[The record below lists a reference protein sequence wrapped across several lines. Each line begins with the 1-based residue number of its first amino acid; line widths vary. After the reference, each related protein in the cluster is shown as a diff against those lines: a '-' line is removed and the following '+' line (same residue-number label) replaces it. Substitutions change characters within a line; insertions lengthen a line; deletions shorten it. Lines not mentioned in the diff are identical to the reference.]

1 MEQNELVSFG
11 CDSMTQNE
19 IWPKGLRG
27 LSFLII
33 ILGIFFSFEM
43 GNRPFASP
51 DEGRYV
57 EIPREMVVTG
67 DYVTPRLD
75 GLKYFEKPPLFY
87 WMQAATI
94 KAVGIDETSMR
105 FWIVLFAI
113 LGCLSVFYVGAKCYS
128 RNVGVMA
135 AGILATSLI
144 YYCHSRII
152 ILDLVLSILL
162 CGSLWA
168 FFLAFVKKNQS
179 KIPKK
184 YLIIAM
190 YSLSALACL
199 TKGLIGAVLPGFVVF
214 LWMLFTNNWKK
225 LKEILYVPGILVFLV
240 MFVPWHVLATQRN
253 HDFLYYYFVVEHF
266 LRYTTEFH
274 NRYQPAWFFVPI
286 IFAGMIPW
294 TGFSF
299 MSLKNLVK
307 KSVAKNSNESSKISS
322 EKKSESIFLACWI
335 FGIFGFFSFSHSK
348 LIPYILPIV
357 PPIALATAVFV
368 DECNKKE
375 FRIGAAINI
384 GLFFAAGIVYYFARD
399 EVSDVLQNAD
409 ARFLL
414 NVVIGSLVAIGI
426 VFLAAIFSDF
436 SKISKKMAVVIC
448 IFLSGNMLWTVN
460 KLAPYYQDEK
470 KPTTKKIAKHI
481 RMNKTKDDLVF
492 IYNYYHQDFP
502 VYLNDTTGIVNFVGE
517 LEFGANSEP
526 EKSKL
531 ISEEKFWKLWNTTK
545 KRIFLVLSRSDY
557 RNVFAKRTQVHNVSV
572 FDKNFIA
579 ITNK

>member
-1 MEQNELVSFG
+1 
-11 CDSMTQNE
+11 MTQNE
-19 IWPKGLRG
+19 VWPKGLRG

-57 EIPREMVVTG
+57 EIPREMVMTG

-75 GLKYFEKPPLFY
+75 GMKYFEKPPLFY
-87 WMQAATI
+87 WMQAASMKI
-94 KAVGIDETSMR
+94 AGIDEISMR
-105 FWIVLFAI
+105 FWVVLFAI

-128 RNVGVMA
+128 QNVGVMS

-152 ILDLVLSILL
+152 ILDLVLSVLL

-179 KIPKK
+179 KIPKN
-184 YLIIAM
+184 YLIITM
-190 YSLSALACL
+190 YVLSALACL
-199 TKGLIGAVLPGFVVF
+199 TKGLIGAVLPGFVAF

-225 LKEILYVPGILVFLV
+225 LKEILYIPGILVFLAI
-240 MFVPWHVLATQRN
+240 FLPWHILSAQRN

-266 LRYTTEFH
+266 LRYTTKFH
-274 NRYQPAWFFVPI
+274 GRYQPAWFFIPI
-286 IFAGMIPW
+286 ILAGMIPW
-294 TGFSF
+294 TGFSL
-299 MSLKNLVK
+299 MSLKNLAQKSIK
-307 KSVAKNSNESSKISS
+307 KN
-322 EKKSESIFLACWI
+322 SESIFLACWI

-368 DECNKKE
+368 AECNEKE
-375 FRIGAAINI
+375 FRIGAIINI
-384 GLFFAAGIVYYFARD
+384 VLFFAAGIAYYFARNL
-399 EVSDVLQNAD
+399 VSDVLQNED
-409 ARFLL
+409 ARLLL
-414 NVVIGSLVAIGI
+414 NIVIGSLVSIGA

-448 IFLSGNMLWTVN
+448 IFLSGNMLWTIN
-460 KLAPYYQDEK
+460 KLAPYYQNEK
-470 KPTTKKIAKHI
+470 KPTTKKIAKFI
-481 RMNKTKDDLVF
+481 RMNKSKSDLVF
-492 IYNYYHQDFP
+492 LYNYYYQDFP
-502 VYLNDTTGIVNFVGE
+502 VYLNDTTGLVNFVGE

-531 ISEEKFWKLWNTTK
+531 ISEEKFWELWNTTK
-545 KRIFLVLSRSDY
+545 QRIFLVLSRGDY
-557 RNVFAKRTQVHNVSV
+557 REVFAKRTQVHNVLV
-572 FDKNFIA
+572 FDKNFVA
-579 ITNK
+579 ISNK

>member
-1 MEQNELVSFG
+1 
-11 CDSMTQNE
+11 MTQNE

-75 GLKYFEKPPLFY
+75 GMKYFEKPPLFY
-87 WMQAATI
+87 WLQAASI
-94 KAVGIDETSMR
+94 KAVGINETSMR

-113 LGCLSVFYVGAKCYS
+113 FGCISVFYVGAKCYS
-128 RNVGVMA
+128 RNVGVMS
-135 AGILATSLI
+135 AGILASTLL

-152 ILDLVLSILL
+152 ILDLVLSIFL

-190 YSLSALACL
+190 YVLSALACL

-225 LKEILYVPGILVFLV
+225 LKEILYLPGILVFLAI
-240 MFVPWHVLATQRN
+240 FLPWHVLAAQRN

-266 LRYTTEFH
+266 LRYTTKFH
-274 NRYQPAWFFVPI
+274 NRYQPAWFFIPI
-286 IFAGMIPW
+286 ILAGLIPW
-294 TGFSF
+294 TGLSL

-307 KSVAKNSNESSKISS
+307 KSVAKNSEN
-322 EKKSESIFLACWI
+322 IFLACWI

-357 PPIALATAVFV
+357 PPIALATAVFIE
-368 DECNKKE
+368 ECNEKE
-375 FRIGAAINI
+375 FRVGAIINI
-384 GLFFAAGIVYYFARD
+384 ILFFAAGVAYYFARN
-399 EVSDVLQNAD
+399 EISDVLQNAD
-409 ARFLL
+409 ARILL
-414 NVVIGSLVAIGI
+414 NVVIISLVSIGI
-426 VFLAAIFSDF
+426 IFLLAIF

-448 IFLSGNMLWTVN
+448 IFLSGNMLWTIN
-460 KLAPYYQDEK
+460 KLAPYYQNEK
-470 KPTTKKIAKHI
+470 KPTTKKVAKYV
-481 RMNKTKDDLVF
+481 RANKTKDDLVF

-502 VYLNDTTGIVNFVGE
+502 VYLNDTTGVINFVGE
-517 LEFGANSEP
+517 LEFGSNSEP

-531 ISEEKFWKLWNTTK
+531 ISEEKFWELWNTTK
-545 KRIFLVLSRSDY
+545 RRIFLVLSRSDY
-557 RNVFAKRTQVHNVSV
+557 RKVFAERTRVHNVLI
-572 FDKNFIA
+572 FDKNFVA
-579 ITNK
+579 ISNK

>member
-1 MEQNELVSFG
+1 
-11 CDSMTQNE
+11 MTQNE

-57 EIPREMVVTG
+57 EIPREMVVTE

-75 GLKYFEKPPLFY
+75 GMKYFEKPPLFY
-87 WMQAATI
+87 WMQAASI
-94 KAVGIDETSMR
+94 KAAGIDEVSMR

-128 RNVGVMA
+128 RNVGVMS
-135 AGILATSLI
+135 AGILATTLL

-152 ILDLVLSILL
+152 ILDLVLSIFL

-184 YLIIAM
+184 YLIISM
-190 YSLSALACL
+190 YALSALACL
-199 TKGLIGAVLPGFVVF
+199 TKGLIGAILPGFVVF

-225 LKEILYVPGILVFLV
+225 LKEVLYVPGILIFLV
-240 MFVPWHVLATQRN
+240 IFLPWHILAAYRN

-266 LRYTTEFH
+266 LRYTTKFH
-274 NRYQPAWFFVPI
+274 NRYQPAWFFIPI
-286 IFAGMIPW
+286 ILAGLIPW
-294 TGFSF
+294 TGLSL
-299 MSLKNLVK
+299 MSLKNMVK
-307 KSVAKNSNESSKISS
+307 KSIAKNSEN
-322 EKKSESIFLACWI
+322 IFLACWV

-357 PPIALATAVFV
+357 PPIALATAVFIE
-368 DECNKKE
+368 ECNEKE
-375 FRIGAAINI
+375 FRVGAVINI
-384 GLFFAAGIVYYFARD
+384 ILFFAAGITYYFAQS
-399 EVSDVLQNAD
+399 EISDVLQNAD
-409 ARFLL
+409 ARILL
-414 NVVIGSLVAIGI
+414 NVVIISLVAIGI
-426 VFLAAIFSDF
+426 VFLLAIF

-470 KPTTKKIAKHI
+470 KPTTKKVAKYV
-481 RMNKTKDDLVF
+481 RANKTKDDLVF

-502 VYLNDTTGIVNFVGE
+502 VYLNDTTGVINFVGE
-517 LEFGANSEP
+517 LEFGSNSEP

-531 ISEEKFWKLWNTTK
+531 ISEEKFWELWNTTK
-545 KRIFLVLSRSDY
+545 QRIFLVLSRGDY
-557 RNVFAKRTQVHNVSV
+557 REVFAKRTQVHNVLI
-572 FDKNFIA
+572 FDENFVA
-579 ITNK
+579 ISNK

>member
-1 MEQNELVSFG
+1 
-11 CDSMTQNE
+11 MTQNE

-27 LSFLII
+27 LSFLVI

-75 GLKYFEKPPLFY
+75 GMKYFEKPPLFY
-87 WMQAATI
+87 WMQAASI
-94 KAVGIDETSMR
+94 KVAGINETSMR

-113 LGCLSVFYVGAKCYS
+113 FGCLSVFYVGSKCYS
-128 RNVGVMA
+128 RNVGVMS
-135 AGILATSLI
+135 AGILATTLL

-190 YSLSALACL
+190 YALSALACL

-214 LWMLFTNNWKK
+214 LWMLFTNDWKK
-225 LKEILYVPGILVFLV
+225 LKEILYIPGILVFLV
-240 MFVPWHVLATQRN
+240 IFLPWHVLAAQRN

-266 LRYTTEFH
+266 LRYTTKFH
-274 NRYQPAWFFVPI
+274 NRYQPAWFFIPI
-286 IFAGMIPW
+286 ILAGLIPW
-294 TGFSF
+294 TGLSL
-299 MSLKNLVK
+299 MSLKNMVK
-307 KSVAKNSNESSKISS
+307 KSAAKNSEN
-322 EKKSESIFLACWI
+322 IFLACWI

-357 PPIALATAVFV
+357 PPIALATAVFIE
-368 DECNKKE
+368 ECGEKE
-375 FRIGAAINI
+375 FRIGAIINI
-384 GLFFAAGIVYYFARD
+384 ILFFAAGIAYYFARN
-399 EVSDVLQNAD
+399 EISDVLQNAD
-409 ARFLL
+409 ARILL
-414 NVVIGSLVAIGI
+414 NVVIISLVTIGI
-426 VFLAAIFSDF
+426 VFLFAIF

-460 KLAPYYQDEK
+460 KLAPYYQAEK
-470 KPTTKKIAKHI
+470 KPTTKKVAKYI
-481 RMNKTKDDLVF
+481 RANKTQDDLVF

-502 VYLNDTTGIVNFVGE
+502 VYLNDTTGVISFVGE
-517 LEFGANSEP
+517 LEFGSNSEP
-526 EKSKL
+526 EKSRL
-531 ISEEKFWKLWNTTK
+531 ISEEKFWELWNTTK
-545 KRIFLVLSRSDY
+545 QRIFLVLSRGGY
-557 RNVFAKRTQVHNVSV
+557 RDVFAKRTQVHNVLI
-572 FDKNFIA
+572 FDENFIA
-579 ITNK
+579 ISNK

>member
-1 MEQNELVSFG
+1 
-11 CDSMTQNE
+11 MTQNE

-27 LSFLII
+27 LSFLVI

-75 GLKYFEKPPLFY
+75 GMKYFEKPPLFY

-94 KAVGIDETSMR
+94 KTVGIDETSMR
-105 FWIVLFAI
+105 FWVILFAI
-113 LGCLSVFYVGAKCYS
+113 LGCLSLFYVGAKCYS

-190 YSLSALACL
+190 YALSALTCL

-225 LKEILYVPGILVFLV
+225 LKEILYIPGILVFLAI
-240 MFVPWHVLATQRN
+240 FLPWHVLAAQRN
-253 HDFLYYYFVVEHF
+253 HDFLHYYFVVEHF

-294 TGFSF
+294 TGFSL

-322 EKKSESIFLACWI
+322 EKKSESIFFVCWI

-357 PPIALATAVFV
+357 PPIALVTAVFI

-384 GLFFAAGIVYYFARD
+384 VLFFAAGIAYYFARN

-557 RNVFAKRTQVHNVSV
+557 RNVFAKRTRVHNVSV

>member
-1 MEQNELVSFG
+1 MA
-11 CDSMTQNE
+11 QNE

-67 DYVTPRLD
+67 DYVTPRLN
-75 GLKYFEKPPLFY
+75 GMKYFEKPPLFY
-87 WMQAATI
+87 WMQSATI
-94 KAVGIDETSMR
+94 KAAGINETSMR

-128 RNVGVMA
+128 RNVGVMS

-144 YYCHSRII
+144 YYCLSRII
-152 ILDLVLSILL
+152 ILDLVLSTLL

-168 FFLAFVKKNQS
+168 FFLAFVRENQA

-190 YSLSALACL
+190 YALSALACL

-214 LWMLFTNNWKK
+214 LWMLFTSNWRK
-225 LKEILYVPGILVFLV
+225 LKEILYIPGILVFLV
-240 MFVPWHVLATQRN
+240 IFLPWHVLAAQRN

-274 NRYQPAWFFVPI
+274 DRYQPTWFFIPI
-286 IFAGMIPW
+286 ILAGMIPW
-294 TGFSF
+294 TGFSLI
-299 MSLKNLVK
+299 SLKNLIK
-307 KSVAKNSNESSKISS
+307 KSIERNSEN
-322 EKKSESIFLACWI
+322 IFLACWI

-357 PPIALATAVFV
+357 PPMAFMTALFI
-368 DECNKKE
+368 DKCNQRD
-375 FRIGAAINI
+375 FCIGAVINVV
-384 GLFFAAGIVYYFARD
+384 LFLVAGTAYYLARG

-414 NVVIGSLVAIGI
+414 NIVIGILVAIGI
-426 VFLAAIFSDF
+426 VFLFSIF
-436 SKISKKMAVVIC
+436 SKISKKIAVMIC
-448 IFLSGNMLWTVN
+448 IFLSGNMLWTLN
-460 KLAPYYQDEK
+460 KLVPYYQDEK
-470 KPTTKKIAKHI
+470 KPTTKKVAKYV
-481 RMNKTKDDLVF
+481 RANKTKDDLVF

-502 VYLNDTTGIVNFVGE
+502 VYLNDTTGVVNFVGE
-517 LEFGANSEP
+517 LEFGSNSEP

-531 ISEEKFWKLWNTTK
+531 ISEEKFWELWNTTK
-545 KRIFLVLSRSDY
+545 QRIFLILSRGSY
-557 RNVFAKRTQVHNVSV
+557 RKVFAERTQIHNVLT
-572 FDKNFIA
+572 FDKNFIV
-579 ITNK
+579 ISNK

>member
-1 MEQNELVSFG
+1 
-11 CDSMTQNE
+11 MTQNE

-75 GLKYFEKPPLFY
+75 GMKYFEKPPLFY
-87 WMQAATI
+87 WLQAASI
-94 KAVGIDETSMR
+94 KAVGINETSMR

-113 LGCLSVFYVGAKCYS
+113 FGCISVFYVGAKCYS
-128 RNVGVMA
+128 RNVGVMS
-135 AGILATSLI
+135 AGILASTLL

-152 ILDLVLSILL
+152 ILDLVLSIFL

-190 YSLSALACL
+190 YVLSALACL

-225 LKEILYVPGILVFLV
+225 LKEILYVPGILVFLAI
-240 MFVPWHVLATQRN
+240 FLPWHVLAAQRN

-266 LRYTTEFH
+266 LRYTTKFH
-274 NRYQPAWFFVPI
+274 NRYQPAWFFIPI
-286 IFAGMIPW
+286 ILAGLIPW
-294 TGFSF
+294 TGLSL

-307 KSVAKNSNESSKISS
+307 KSVAKNSEN
-322 EKKSESIFLACWI
+322 IFLACWI

-348 LIPYILPIV
+348 LISYILPIV
-357 PPIALATAVFV
+357 PPIALATAVFIE
-368 DECNKKE
+368 ECNEKE
-375 FRIGAAINI
+375 FRVGAIINI
-384 GLFFAAGIVYYFARD
+384 ILFFAAGVAYYFARN
-399 EVSDVLQNAD
+399 EISDVLQNAD
-409 ARFLL
+409 ARILL
-414 NVVIGSLVAIGI
+414 NVVIISLVSIGI
-426 VFLAAIFSDF
+426 IFMLAIF

-470 KPTTKKIAKHI
+470 KPTTKKVAKYI
-481 RMNKTKDDLVF
+481 RANKTKDDLVF

-502 VYLNDTTGIVNFVGE
+502 VYLNDTTGVINFVGE
-517 LEFGANSEP
+517 LEFGSNSEP

-531 ISEEKFWKLWNTTK
+531 ISEEKFWELWNTTK
-545 KRIFLVLSRSDY
+545 QRIFLVLSRSDY
-557 RNVFAKRTQVHNVSV
+557 RKVFAERTRVHNVLI
-572 FDKNFIA
+572 FDKNFVA
-579 ITNK
+579 ISNK

>member
-1 MEQNELVSFG
+1 
-11 CDSMTQNE
+11 MTQNE

-57 EIPREMVVTG
+57 EIPREMVVTE

-75 GLKYFEKPPLFY
+75 GMKYFEKPPLFY
-87 WMQAATI
+87 WMQAASI
-94 KAVGIDETSMR
+94 KAAGIDEVSMR

-113 LGCLSVFYVGAKCYS
+113 LGCLSVFYVGAECYS
-128 RNVGVMA
+128 RNVGVMS
-135 AGILATSLI
+135 AGILATTLL

-152 ILDLVLSILL
+152 ILDLVLSIFL

-184 YLIIAM
+184 YLIISM
-190 YSLSALACL
+190 YALSALACL
-199 TKGLIGAVLPGFVVF
+199 TKGLIGAILPGFVVF

-225 LKEILYVPGILVFLV
+225 LKEVLYVPGILIFLV
-240 MFVPWHVLATQRN
+240 IFLPWHILAAYRN

-266 LRYTTEFH
+266 LRYTTKFH
-274 NRYQPAWFFVPI
+274 NRYQPAWFFIPI
-286 IFAGMIPW
+286 ILAGLIPW
-294 TGFSF
+294 TGLSL
-299 MSLKNLVK
+299 MSLTNMVK
-307 KSVAKNSNESSKISS
+307 KSVTKNSEN
-322 EKKSESIFLACWI
+322 IFFACWI

-357 PPIALATAVFV
+357 PPIALATAIFIE
-368 DECNKKE
+368 ECNERE
-375 FRIGAAINI
+375 FRIGAIINI
-384 GLFFAAGIVYYFARD
+384 ILFFAAGIAYYFARN
-399 EVSDVLQNAD
+399 EISDVLQNAD
-409 ARFLL
+409 ARVLL
-414 NVVIGSLVAIGI
+414 NVVIVSLVAIGI
-426 VFLAAIFSDF
+426 VFLFAIF

-470 KPTTKKIAKHI
+470 KPTTKKVAKYV
-481 RMNKTKDDLVF
+481 RANKTKDDLVF

-502 VYLNDTTGIVNFVGE
+502 VYLNDTTGVINFIGE
-517 LEFGANSEP
+517 LEFGSNSEP

-531 ISEEKFWKLWNTTK
+531 IPEEKFWELWNTTK
-545 KRIFLVLSRSDY
+545 QRIFLVLSRSDY
-557 RNVFAKRTQVHNVSV
+557 RDVFAKRTQVHNVLI
-572 FDKNFIA
+572 FDKNFVA
-579 ITNK
+579 ISNK

>member
-1 MEQNELVSFG
+1 
-11 CDSMTQNE
+11 MTQNE
-19 IWPKGLRG
+19 IWPKGFRG

-75 GLKYFEKPPLFY
+75 GMKYFEKPPLFY
-87 WMQAATI
+87 WMQAASI
-94 KAVGIDETSMR
+94 EAAGINETSMR
-105 FWIVLFAI
+105 FWVVLFAI

-128 RNVGVMA
+128 RNVGVMS
-135 AGILATSLI
+135 AGILATTLI

-190 YSLSALACL
+190 YALSALACL

-225 LKEILYVPGILVFLV
+225 LKEILYIPGILGFLV
-240 MFVPWHVLATQRN
+240 IFLPWHVLAAQRN

-266 LRYTTEFH
+266 LRYTTKFH
-274 NRYQPAWFFVPI
+274 NRYQPAWFFIPI
-286 IFAGMIPW
+286 ILAGLIPW
-294 TGFSF
+294 TGLSL
-299 MSLKNLVK
+299 MSLKNMVK
-307 KSVAKNSNESSKISS
+307 KSVVKNSEN
-322 EKKSESIFLACWI
+322 IFLACWI

-357 PPIALATAVFV
+357 PPIALATAVFIE
-368 DECNKKE
+368 ECGEKE
-375 FRIGAAINI
+375 FRIGAIINI
-384 GLFFAAGIVYYFARD
+384 ILFFSAGIAYYFARG
-399 EVSDVLQNAD
+399 EISDVLQNAD
-409 ARFLL
+409 ARTLL
-414 NVVIGSLVAIGI
+414 NVVIISLVTIGI
-426 VFLAAIFSDF
+426 VFLLAIF

-470 KPTTKKIAKHI
+470 KPTTRKVAKYI
-481 RMNKTKDDLVF
+481 RANKTKDDLVF

-502 VYLNDTTGIVNFVGE
+502 VYLNDTTGVINFVGE
-517 LEFGANSEP
+517 LEFGSNSEP
-526 EKSKL
+526 EKSNL
-531 ISEEKFWKLWNTTK
+531 ISEEKFWELWNTTNQ
-545 KRIFLVLSRSDY
+545 RIFLVLSRGDY
-557 RNVFAKRTQVHNVSV
+557 RDVFAKRTQVHNVLI
-572 FDKNFIA
+572 FDENFIA
-579 ITNK
+579 ISNK

>member
-1 MEQNELVSFG
+1 MA
-11 CDSMTQNE
+11 QNE

-27 LSFLII
+27 LSFLVI
-33 ILGIFFSFEM
+33 ILAVFFSFEM

-75 GLKYFEKPPLFY
+75 GMKYFEKPPLFY
-87 WMQAATI
+87 WMQAASI

-105 FWIVLFAI
+105 FWVVLFAI

-128 RNVGVMA
+128 LNVGVMST
-135 AGILATSLI
+135 GILASTLI

-162 CGSLWA
+162 CGCLWA

-184 YLIIAM
+184 CLIVTM
-190 YSLSALACL
+190 YALSALACL

-214 LWMLFTNNWKK
+214 LWILFTNNWKK
-225 LKEILYVPGILVFLV
+225 LKEILYIPGILVFLV
-240 MFVPWHVLATQRN
+240 IFLPWHVLAAQRN

-266 LRYTTEFH
+266 LRYTTKFH
-274 NRYQPAWFFVPI
+274 NRYQPVWFFVSI
-286 IFAGMIPW
+286 ILAGLIPW
-294 TGFSF
+294 TGLSL
-299 MSLKNLVK
+299 MSLKNLMK
-307 KSVAKNSNESSKISS
+307 KSVAKN
-322 EKKSESIFLACWI
+322 SESIFLACWI

-357 PPIALATAVFV
+357 PPIALATAVFIE
-368 DECNKKE
+368 ECSEKE
-375 FRIGAAINI
+375 FRVGAMINI
-384 GLFFAAGIVYYFARD
+384 VLFFAAGIAYYFARS
-399 EVSDVLQNAD
+399 EISDVLQNAD
-409 ARFLL
+409 ARILLNIVIIILISIGTIFLL
-414 NVVIGSLVAIGI
+414 AI
-426 VFLAAIFSDF
+426 F

-448 IFLSGNMLWTVN
+448 IFLSGNMLWTIN

-470 KPTTKKIAKHI
+470 KPTTKKVAKYI
-481 RMNKTKDDLVF
+481 RANKTKDDLVF

-502 VYLNDTTGIVNFVGE
+502 VYLNDTTGIINFVGE
-517 LEFGANSEP
+517 LEFGSNSEP

-531 ISEEKFWKLWNTTK
+531 ISEEKFWELWNTTK
-545 KRIFLVLSRSDY
+545 QRIFLVLSRSDY
-557 RNVFAKRTQVHNVSV
+557 REVFAKRTKIHNVLV
-572 FDKNFIA
+572 FDENFVA
-579 ITNK
+579 ISNK